1 MEQNKK
7 YTLESYL
14 VTWQDYAAF
23 QVALRRMKTRRME
36 VMGFRLL
43 GMALIF
49 LSLLA
54 RVYFIYRNS
63 YNSTVLFLLLCLG
76 VGICLYYDYG
86 MPYLVRRKACKYFNR
101 KFKKMVANAAEIDD
115 SGIRF
120 ISEMGNTRMDY
131 QQLQRAYEDKRVI
144 LLEENDEIRFLPKR
158 VLTMDEYQGVRQ
170 FLKRALREKYVQ
182 EGVC

>member
-1 MEQNKK
+1 MKQNK

-14 VTWQDYAAF
+14 VTWQDYADF
-23 QVALRRMKTRRME
+23 QIALRRMKTRRLE
-36 VMGFRLL
+36 RVGVRLL

-49 LSLLA
+49 VSLLA
-54 RVYFIYRNS
+54 RVYFIYRSS
-63 YNSTVLFLLLCLG
+63 YNSIVLFLLLCLG

-86 MPYLVRRKACKYFNR
+86 MPYLVRRKACRYFTR

-115 SGIRF
+115 LGICF
-120 ISEMGNTRMDY
+120 ISEIGNTRISY
-131 QQLQRAYEDKRVI
+131 EQLHMAYEDKRVI
-144 LLEENDEIRFLPKR
+144 LLEKSGDIRFLPKR
-158 VLTMDEYQGVRQ
+158 VLTMDEYLGVRQ